1 MSDEMK
7 IKAAIVDHR
16 LGNLYSVKL
25 ACEHV
30 GMQADVTDEA
40 ADILSADVVIL
51 PGVGAYEDAMI
62 ALNES
67 GLSKVLHEVAERGT
81 PLVGVCLGLQLLMT
95 ESFEF
100 GHHLGLGLIE
110 GQVLPF
116 DKPQDKSGR
125 ILKVPQVCWNRIH
138 QPVSMHW
145 DDSFLAGVD
154 DDEYMYFVHSFYV
167 KPASED
173 VVLATTS
180 YGDVEFCSSLR
191 RGNIFATQ
199 FHPERSGPQGLRVYE
214 NIAAY
219 CKSARN

>member
-1 MSDEMK
+1 MSEEIK

-30 GMQADVTDEA
+30 GMQAEVTDDA

-67 GLSKVLHEVAERGT
+67 GLSEVLHEVAARGT
-81 PLVGVCLGLQLLMT
+81 PLVGVCLGQQLLMT

-116 DKPQDKSGR
+116 EKPQDKNGR

-138 QPVSMHW
+138 RPASVQW
-145 DDSFLAGVD
+145 EDSFLAGVD
-154 DDEYMYFVHSFYV
+154 EDEYMYFVHSFYV

-173 VVLATTS
+173 VILATTT

-191 RGNIFATQ
+191 RGNVFATQ

-219 CKSARN
+219 CKSARI

>member
-1 MSDEMK
+1 MSEALK

-30 GMQADVTDEA
+30 GMQAEVTDDP
-40 ADILSADVVIL
+40 ADILSADVAIL

-62 ALNES
+62 SLNES
-67 GLSKVLHEVAERGT
+67 GLSHVLHEVAARGT
-81 PLVGVCLGLQLLMT
+81 PLVGVCLGQQLLMT

-100 GHHLGLGLIE
+100 GHHLGLDLIE

-116 DKPQDKSGR
+116 GKPQDKNGR

-138 QPVSMHW
+138 RPAPPAW
-145 DDSFLAGVD
+145 EGSFLDGVD
-154 DDEYMYFVHSFYV
+154 DNEYMYFVHSFYV
-167 KPASED
+167 KPASQD
-173 VVLATTS
+173 VVLATTT

-219 CKSARN
+219 YKSARI